1 MNVLCSLP
9 INFFFIFVKWSNK
22 CRLIK

>member
-22 CRLIK
+22 FLLIK